1 MDMVY
6 YPVGRGSYDDYFKLL
21 EADVQH
27 ANALAAAVPR
37 GKDGAR
43 LQMKLV
49 YNDLAPF
56 FLFLLQWIDSSC
68 TCLLPR
74 YLNLFEILV
83 YKVYTDGRRTVSAC
97 GRRATVDDF
106 YAVILPS
113 LLGLNNMVEMDITRD
128 EKPGTEIISKERL
141 HGGISSSKLEF
152 EREAECGICLEPCAK
167 IVLPTCCHAMCINCY
182 RDWNARSKA
191 CPFCR
196 GNIKR
201 VMSRDLWVLT
211 CGDDV
216 VETDTVLKEDL
227 RRFYLYISKLPKD
240 TPDSL
245 FFMNYEYLI

>member
-1 MDMVY
+1 
-6 YPVGRGSYDDYFKLL
+6 
-21 EADVQH
+21 
-27 ANALAAAVPR
+27 
-37 GKDGAR
+37 
-43 LQMKLV
+43 
-49 YNDLAPF
+49 
-56 FLFLLQWIDSSC
+56 
-68 TCLLPR
+68 
-74 YLNLFEILV
+74 
-83 YKVYTDGRRTVSAC
+83 
-97 GRRATVDDF
+97 
-106 YAVILPS
+106 
-113 LLGLNNMVEMDITRD
+113 MVEMDITRD

-182 RDWNARSKA
+182 RDWYNSLNFVFVVHFFHHWGMPNPKLCAHFFNFWYLIVTFPLLIHRNARSKA

-245 FFMNYEYLI
+245 FFMNYEYLIWSEWSQEKWCTDRKSRPVIL